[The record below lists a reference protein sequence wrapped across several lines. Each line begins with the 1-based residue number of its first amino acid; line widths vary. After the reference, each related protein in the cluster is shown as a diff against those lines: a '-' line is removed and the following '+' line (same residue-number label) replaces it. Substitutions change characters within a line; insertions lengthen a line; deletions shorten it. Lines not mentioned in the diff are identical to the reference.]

1 MIFLSI
7 IVDENT
13 KVVVQGI
20 TGKQGSFHTQRM
32 LSYGTKIVAGTSP
45 GKGGSE
51 ILGIPIYDTIE
62 EAVKESKANTS
73 IIFVPAPF
81 AADAVMEAAEANLS
95 VIVCITEGIP
105 VHDELKFYWKVKEK
119 GAILVGPNCPGIISP
134 GKTHVGIMP
143 THVFKRGNVGVVSRS
158 GTLTYQISYNLTRLG
173 IGQSTVIGIGGD
185 RITGLSFVE
194 VLEMF
199 EKDEE
204 TEVVV
209 MIGEIGGRDE
219 EIAAE
224 FIKDMSKPIVGY
236 IAGLTAPPEKRMGHA
251 GAIVEGGVGSAESK
265 IAALKKSGVEV
276 GKTPME
282 VAEIVARKM
291 KR

>member
-1 MIFLSI
+1 MSI

-51 ILGIPIYDTIE
+51 IFGVPIYDTVE

-73 IIFVPAPF
+73 IIFVPALF
-81 AADAVMEAAEANLS
+81 AADAVMEAADAKLE

-105 VHDELKFYWKVKEK
+105 VHDELKLYWKVKER
-119 GAILVGPNCPGIISP
+119 GAILVGPNCPGVISP

-173 IGQSTVIGIGGD
+173 IGQSTVVGIGGD

-199 EKDEE
+199 EKDKE

-219 EIAAE
+219 EVAAE
-224 FIKDMSKPIVGY
+224 FIKNMSKPVVGY

-265 IAALKKSGVEV
+265 ITALKKSGVEV

-291 KR
+291 RR

>member
-209 MIGEIGGRDE
+209 MIGDIGGRDE